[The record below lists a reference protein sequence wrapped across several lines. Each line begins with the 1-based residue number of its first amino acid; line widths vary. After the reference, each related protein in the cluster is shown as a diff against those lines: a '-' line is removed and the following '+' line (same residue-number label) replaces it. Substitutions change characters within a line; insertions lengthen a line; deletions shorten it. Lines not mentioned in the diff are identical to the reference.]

1 VNARGVVRVLA
12 TLVVV
17 ALVVGIGV
25 SVYNAGVSAGLSEAA
40 QLAAASGEAVPIDRF
55 GWGYGAPYINGPIGW
70 GFGGFFGILFS
81 IFLVFLLIG
90 LVRVA
95 VGGRRGGPGHG
106 GWGDRRARLEGL
118 HRELHRGDAGET
130 GQRPAGA

>member
-1 VNARGVVRVLA
+1 MNMRGVVRVLA

-40 QLAAASGEAVPIDRF
+40 QLAAASGEAVPVDRF
-55 GWGYGAPYINGPIGW
+55 GYAYGAPYINGPMGW
-70 GFGGFFGILFS
+70 GFGAFFGILFW
-81 IFLVFLLIG
+81 ILVVFLLIG
-90 LVRVA
+90 LVRAA
-95 VGGRRGGPGHG
+95 VRGRHGGRGHG
-106 GWGDRRARLEGL
+106 GWGDRRGRIEEL
-118 HRELHRGDAGET
+118 HRELHRAETGET